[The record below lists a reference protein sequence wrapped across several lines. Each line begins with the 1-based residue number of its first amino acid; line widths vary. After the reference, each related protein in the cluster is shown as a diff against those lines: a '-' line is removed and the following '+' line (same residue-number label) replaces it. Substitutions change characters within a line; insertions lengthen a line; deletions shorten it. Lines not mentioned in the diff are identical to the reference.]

1 MTSDTAVAPTR
12 TPVKDTPFT
21 SSILEVLDQLRKSGP
36 MQTIVFP
43 PYPELLRRLQEALA
57 EEEPD
62 LNEVS
67 RIASSD
73 VAMSMA
79 LMKAANSPLYAVG
92 QSVQTIGQAMNILG
106 LDNTAAV
113 MTGFLAQRAVK
124 ISSAQLARFWE
135 RATKRAVAMAFMAR
149 KMPGM
154 STDIAYTF
162 GLFSHIGIAVM
173 AQSIKGYTGTLVEAL
188 ARIDRSFVETEN
200 ANHRT
205 DHAVVGALVA
215 RTWRM
220 HPQVVAS
227 IRLHHDLS
235 SLGDS
240 TIDSEVQT
248 LLAAG
253 LVADQL
259 MREHEGIAPDADWV
273 KYSQPALEWLQIS
286 LDDLAHWRDELN
298 ELLASI

>member
-1 MTSDTAVAPTR
+1 
-12 TPVKDTPFT
+12 
-21 SSILEVLDQLRKSGP
+21 
-36 MQTIVFP
+36 
-43 PYPELLRRLQEALA
+43 
-57 EEEPD
+57 
-62 LNEVS
+62 
-67 RIASSD
+67 
-73 VAMSMA
+73 
-79 LMKAANSPLYAVG
+79 
-92 QSVQTIGQAMNILG
+92 
-106 LDNTAAV
+106 
-113 MTGFLAQRAVK
+113 
-124 ISSAQLARFWE
+124 
-135 RATKRAVAMAFMAR
+135 
-149 KMPGM
+149 
-154 STDIAYTF
+154 
-162 GLFSHIGIAVM
+162 M

-215 RTWRM
+215 
-220 HPQVVAS
+220 HLAHAPQVVAG

-240 TIDSEVQT
+240 LIDSEVQT

-273 KYSQPALEWLQIS
+273 KYSQAALDWLQIS
-286 LDDLAHWRDELN
+286 LDDLANWREELN